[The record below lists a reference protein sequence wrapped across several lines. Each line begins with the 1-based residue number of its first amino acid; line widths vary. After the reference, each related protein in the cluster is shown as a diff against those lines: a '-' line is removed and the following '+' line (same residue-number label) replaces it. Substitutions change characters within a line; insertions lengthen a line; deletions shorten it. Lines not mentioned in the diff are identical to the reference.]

1 MDNPVIKVTFAE
13 LAKIN
18 PMLIEKLSK
27 TPTTVT
33 RASHLREIVQ
43 QVSNQKALV
52 HERYQD
58 IAKKFGK
65 VDEKGKFETA
75 ENAFGFSLKEG
86 VTDAQVVE
94 AIEEFDKNTVEIKG
108 RPLTPDTLNDIRFS
122 AVEIEQLGSLYTN
135 VNGPGLPHLNAVR

>member
-1 MDNPVIKVTFAE
+1 MDKQSIKVTFAN

-33 RASHLREIVQ
+33 RAAHLREIVQ
-43 QVSNQKALV
+43 QVSNQKEVV
-52 HERYQD
+52 HTRYQE
-58 IAKKFGK
+58 IAKKYGK
-65 VDEKGKFETA
+65 VDEKGDFTRS
-75 ENAFGFSLKEG
+75 ENAFGFELKDG
-86 VTDAQVVE
+86 ITTDEVE
-94 AIEEFDKNTVEIKG
+94 AAIKEFDKNEVEIKG

-122 AVEIEQLGSLYTN
+122 AVEIEQLGALYTN